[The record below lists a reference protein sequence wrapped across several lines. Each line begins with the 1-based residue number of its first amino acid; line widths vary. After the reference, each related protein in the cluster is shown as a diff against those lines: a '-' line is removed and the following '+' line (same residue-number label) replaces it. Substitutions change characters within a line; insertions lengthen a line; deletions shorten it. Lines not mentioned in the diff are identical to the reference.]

1 MFLQTNQQTAIFRSL
16 IMYLFLTEFSSSIV
30 QILLF
35 TLIPLIWW
43 LITDKKNISFFRW
56 IGLKRIKSAH
66 ENKTAAWI
74 AGAAIAFVILGAF
87 DLYMLKDV
95 QLATSKFSGL
105 GVKAIPAVIVY
116 AVFNTSMPEE
126 ILFRGFLL
134 KRLSNK
140 FGFTVSNII
149 QAAVFGLIHGIL
161 LFNTGINK
169 AVPIVIFTGLI
180 GWTMGYINEKKADG
194 SILPGW
200 IIHAASNLFSGICAA
215 FLLI

>member
-1 MFLQTNQQTAIFRSL
+1 MDCRRC
-16 IMYLFLTEFSSSIV
+16 
-30 QILLF
+30 
-35 TLIPLIWW
+35 
-43 LITDKKNISFFRW
+43 DC
-56 IGLKRIKSAH
+56 
-66 ENKTAAWI
+66 
-74 AGAAIAFVILGAF
+74 FVILGTF

-149 QAAVFGLIHGIL
+149 QKQLYL
-161 LFNTGINK
+161 
-169 AVPIVIFTGLI
+169 
-180 GWTMGYINEKKADG
+180 D
-194 SILPGW
+194 
-200 IIHAASNLFSGICAA
+200 
-215 FLLI
+215 

>member
-1 MFLQTNQQTAIFRSL
+1 
-16 IMYLFLTEFSSSIV
+16 MYLFLTEFSSSIL

-56 IGLKRIKSAH
+56 IGLKRIKSVH

-74 AGAAIAFVILGAF
+74 AGAAIAFVILGTF

-140 FGFTVSNII
+140 FGFTISNII

-161 LFNTGINK
+161 LFNTGIIK